1 MSPDP
6 LKVKL
11 PRVHVRNVRSTSRTD
26 SAQGYADLTIRVGL
40 GDAYRQVLPFLEW
53 CQENGTPI
61 DLELSQV
68 QLPFEQPEQES
79 QEPLPIRPEADE

>member
-6 LKVKL
+6 LKVTL
-11 PRVHVRNVRSTSRTD
+11 PRVHIRNVRSTSRTD
-26 SAQGYADLTIRVGL
+26 SAGGYADITIRVGL
-40 GDAYRQVLPFLEW
+40 GESYMKALPFLEW

-68 QLPFEQPEQES
+68 QLPFEQPPEQEALPA
-79 QEPLPIRPEADE
+79 EPTAEAE